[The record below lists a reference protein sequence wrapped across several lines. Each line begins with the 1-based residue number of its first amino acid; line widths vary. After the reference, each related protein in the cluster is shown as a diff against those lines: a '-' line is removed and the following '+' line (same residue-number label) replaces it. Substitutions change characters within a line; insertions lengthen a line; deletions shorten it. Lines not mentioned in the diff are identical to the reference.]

1 MYGVRV
7 KLSSPEVKSN
17 TLINIFS
24 LTELLGEEEPDVS
37 LPLEVSEDTVE
48 DDISS
53 RYLVWIFKCFR
64 TRELAN

>member
-7 KLSSPEVKSN
+7 KLSCLEVKSN
-17 TLINIFS
+17 TLITIYS

-37 LPLEVSEDTVE
+37 LPLEVSEDMVE

-53 RYLVWIFKCFR
+53 RYLVLIFKCFQ
-64 TRELAN
+64 THELAN